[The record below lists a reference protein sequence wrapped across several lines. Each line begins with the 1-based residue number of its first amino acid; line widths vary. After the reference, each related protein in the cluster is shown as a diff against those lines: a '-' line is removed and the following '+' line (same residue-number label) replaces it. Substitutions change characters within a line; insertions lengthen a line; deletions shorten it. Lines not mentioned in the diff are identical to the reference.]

1 MFADVI
7 SKGLAL
13 MMPYVR
19 PLAETAIRIFE
30 RALRWEYDGEF
41 DLAELIEALEY
52 LLSEEDE

>member
-1 MFADVI
+1 
-7 SKGLAL
+7 
-13 MMPYVR
+13 MPYVR

-30 RALRWEYDGEF
+30 RALRWGYDGGKF